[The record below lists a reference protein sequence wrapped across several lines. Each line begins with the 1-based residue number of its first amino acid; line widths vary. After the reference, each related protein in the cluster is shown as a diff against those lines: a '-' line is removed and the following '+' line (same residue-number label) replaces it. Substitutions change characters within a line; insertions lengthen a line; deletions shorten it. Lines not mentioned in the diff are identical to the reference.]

1 MRRRKIRGYKKMGGP
16 GNRTWDLK
24 GEKNWGVLGIE
35 PGTLR
40 GGKKRT
46 LIIFT

>member
-1 MRRRKIRGYKKMGGP
+1 MGGP

-24 GEKNWGVLGIE
+24 GEKIGGVLGFE

-40 GGKKRT
+40 GKKENINYFY
-46 LIIFT
+46 LGF